1 MTTTI
6 SGSNGI
12 VFPDATS
19 MQTGQQAVKAWV
31 NFNGMGVVAIRSSY
45 GVSSITD
52 NGTGY
57 YTINFTTAMTDA
69 NYAVAG
75 SASRDGSASNYG
87 RTVGAPHGVNTASA
101 VGVITSYVYNSGAQ
115 DFEYVSVAIFR

>member
-19 MQTGQQAVKAWV
+19 MQTGQQACKAWV
-31 NFNGMGVVAIRSSY
+31 NFNGQGTVAIRASY

-52 NGTGY
+52 NGVGKY
-57 YTINFTTAMTDA
+57 GINFSTPLTDGNYSA
-69 NYAVAG
+69 VFGAPRFNPGNNPWVYQEDYNYA
-75 SASRDGSASNYG
+75 
-87 RTVGAPHGVNTASA
+87 RTVSSFSMWTNQGAYS
-101 VGVITSYVYNSGAQ
+101 SDS
-115 DFEYVSVAIFR
+115 EYVSVAIFR